1 MLELRAAQTV
11 EQHGLRGR
19 RALAVPGAIA
29 LACLAVLAAEQ
40 MQRLN
45 TGAAL
50 AAAGLV
56 CALAW
61 FAFAVAHN
69 MRALANSRRDSL
81 TDALT
86 GLRNRRSLQDDL
98 EDALSGATDER
109 PTVLVLLDLDGF
121 KQYNDTFGHPAGDT
135 LLARLAASLKQ
146 AVAPTGRHTA
156 WAATSSARCSPLRE
170 RKPPISRRLQPP
182 QCARAAVASRSR
194 PHTASRCSPARL
206 TLQPRAASGRPA
218 PVREQVGRRRSGTAE
233 QIRDALVQALEER
246 QPELR
251 GRLDGVAALTRAVAR
266 AMGLSSDDI
275 DVLVRAAELHDVGK
289 VAVPEAILAKPGP
302 LDAVEWG
309 FVRQHTIV
317 GERILSAAPALV
329 PVAKLVRSSHERYDG
344 TGYPDGLVGDE
355 IPLGARII
363 SVCDAYHAMTSARPY
378 ERALPRDEALRELS
392 RCAGEQ
398 FDATVVRSF
407 CDLVGSLPAD
417 VAVASMK
424 ARRLLVAGAILAG
437 CTFAPAAAQAGVV
450 SAVGTKL
457 TYVRLA
463 GSGQQAR
470 RQLQARRRR
479 RVGAEDHRGGAGAE
493 TGGRCR
499 LQGKPGRRAVSAIEG
514 QEHRP
519 ARAVTATT
527 SSTTPP
533 CCPRCWTGGRVTTR
547 SLAASGPTSC
557 SVAPGWIQP
566 TTAIAPAP

>member
-146 AVAPTGRHTA
+146 AVAPHGEAYRLGGDEFCA
-156 WAATSSARCSPLRE
+156 LFAAPGKE
-170 RKPPISRRLQPP
+170 
-182 QCARAAVASRSR
+182 AA
-194 PHTASRCSPARL
+194 HL
-206 TLQPRAASGRPA
+206 AAAAAAAMCQSGRGFSITTSHGVAVLPSEA
-218 PVREQVGRRRSGTAE
+218 HSSSHALHLADQRLYESKSGRRRSGTAE

-251 GRLDGVAALTRAVAR
+251 GRLDGVAALSRAVAR

-417 VAVASMK
+417 VAVAS
-424 ARRLLVAGAILAG
+424 
-437 CTFAPAAAQAGVV
+437 
-450 SAVGTKL
+450 
-457 TYVRLA
+457 
-463 GSGQQAR
+463 
-470 RQLQARRRR
+470 
-479 RVGAEDHRGGAGAE
+479 
-493 TGGRCR
+493 
-499 LQGKPGRRAVSAIEG
+499 
-514 QEHRP
+514 
-519 ARAVTATT
+519 
-527 SSTTPP
+527 
-533 CCPRCWTGGRVTTR
+533 
-547 SLAASGPTSC
+547 
-557 SVAPGWIQP
+557 
-566 TTAIAPAP
+566 